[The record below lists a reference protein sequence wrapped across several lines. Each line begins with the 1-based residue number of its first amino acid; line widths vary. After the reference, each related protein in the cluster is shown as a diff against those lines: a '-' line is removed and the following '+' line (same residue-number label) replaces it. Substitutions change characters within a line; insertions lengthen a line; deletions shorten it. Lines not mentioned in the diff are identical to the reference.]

1 MLSEDMVKM
10 LRKEQRTIQEGY
22 NLRQIR
28 GRNNKQ
34 PVLKGEVTDFITGIT
49 KTVYTQEEIVI
60 AAAEFSRRRQ
70 SQTVDT
76 ASRLSPLFDAFEPY
90 ADNEDNCIGVLDST
104 FIPHPDADPYAVL
117 LLETMV
123 QPQSL

>member
-1 MLSEDMVKM
+1 MTCNKS
-10 LRKEQRTIQEGY
+10 G
-22 NLRQIR
+22 

-34 PVLKGEVTDFITGIT
+34 PVLKAEVIDFITGIT
-49 KTVYTQEEIVI
+49 KTVYTQEEIII
-60 AAAEFSRRRQ
+60 AAAESNQRRQ

-76 ASRLSPLFDAFEPY
+76 AFRLPPLFDAFGPC
-90 ADNEDNCIGVLDST
+90 ADNEENCLGVLDGT